1 MKLKTP
7 LRTHTSVRVRV
18 RVRVGVRVRVR
29 VGIRAGVRVGVK
41 AVTVGEDAHVPNSR
55 RSFSEAVAS
64 TEVSSL
70 PLPAPPPDLPAQGK
84 G

>member
-1 MKLKTP
+1 MK
-7 LRTHTSVRVRV
+7 VRVV
-18 RVRVGVRVRVR
+18 RVVRARVGGRVGVRVVRVR